1 LDLPGT
7 LNPSLSIEP
16 QLGEKKNM
24 IGHRQ
29 LTMEDYAAMF
39 RRHKF
44 TLILLAILGPAT
56 AYVLCLVLPKEYTSQ
71 TVILVEQ
78 PAVPASYVTDISTGD
93 LKQRL
98 TSLQEQIL
106 SRSRLEGIMNKFG
119 LYAKER
125 SQQVSTEALVDRLRK
140 KIVVTPVK
148 PMAESNSTQLPGF
161 IIKVSD
167 RSPALAQKICS
178 EVASVFMQENQRVRH
193 EQAKG
198 TTDFLTKELADAKA
212 KLDDQDSKL
221 AAFKGRYA
229 GSLPDD
235 QQANLNLLSGLN
247 TQLDAA
253 TQALNRAQQDKSF
266 AESMLAQQVAAQS
279 GDNPSAQ
286 KQLTDMQSDLSALL
300 AKYTEDHPDVIRLR
314 QSIADLKRKMASET
328 GGASS
333 TSAATRAAAME
344 TPEIQQLRAQVH
356 QYDATIKEK
365 TAQQRE
371 VQRQIALYQ
380 SRVQLSPNVEEQYK
394 LLTRDYQAAADFYND
409 LLKKRSESAM
419 VSDMN
424 HQPDSAEFRILDPAN
439 LPEGP
444 SFPNPLYFLPGGL
457 AVGLALGLGIAAL
470 REVRDKTLRTEEDV
484 EFFLQLPTLANIPSI
499 EGARRR
505 AAAGKDP
512 SEGPRLVASA

>member
-1 LDLPGT
+1 
-7 LNPSLSIEP
+7 
-16 QLGEKKNM
+16 M

-29 LTMEDYAAMF
+29 LNMEDYAAIF
-39 RRHKF
+39 RRHKR
-44 TLILLAILGPAT
+44 TLFLLVILGPVMG
-56 AYVLCLVLPKEYTSQ
+56 YLLCLVLPKEYTAQ

-106 SRSRLEGIMNKFG
+106 SRSRLEGIINKFG
-119 LYAKER
+119 LYPKER
-125 SQQVSTEALVDRLRK
+125 SQQMSMEALVDRLRK

-161 IIKVSD
+161 IIKVTD
-167 RSPALAQKICS
+167 RNPALAQEMCN
-178 EVASVFMQENQRVRH
+178 EVASVFMEENQRVRH
-193 EQAKG
+193 DQAKG
-198 TTDFLTKELADAKA
+198 TTVFLTKELADARA
-212 KLDDQDSKL
+212 KLDDVDAKL
-221 AAFKGRYA
+221 AAFKGRYT
-229 GSLPDD
+229 GSLPDE

-266 AESMLAQQVAAQS
+266 AESMLAQQLAAQS
-279 GDNPSAQ
+279 ADNPSAQ
-286 KQLTDMQSDLSALL
+286 KQLTDMQNELSALL

-314 QSIADLKRKMASET
+314 QSIADLKQKMASSGT
-328 GGASS
+328 GNANSA
-333 TSAATRAAAME
+333 TATASAAGVE
-344 TPEIQQLRAQVH
+344 TPEVQQLRAQVH
-356 QYDATIKEK
+356 QYDSIIKEK

-371 VQRQIALYQ
+371 VQRQIGLYQ

-394 LLTRDYQAAADFYND
+394 QLTRDYQAAADFYND

-424 HQPDSAEFRILDPAN
+424 HQPESAEFRILDPAN
-439 LPEGP
+439 LPERP
-444 SFPNPLYFLPGGL
+444 SFPNPLYFSLGGL
-457 AVGLALGLGIAAL
+457 AAGLALGLGIGAL
-470 REVRDKTLRTEEDV
+470 REMRDKTLRTEEDV
-484 EFFLQLPTLANIPSI
+484 EFFLQLPTLANIPSV